1 MRRVVITGIGVVSPI
16 GLGKRAYWDAL
27 KAGTSG
33 VGHITLFDASDYPV
47 RIAAEVKDFD
57 PLRWMDKKEA
67 RRADRVIQF
76 AVAAAEMAVEDAS
89 LKVDSLDKERF
100 GVYLASGE
108 GGISTTWD
116 NVNALIQKGPE
127 RVSPFF
133 IPMMISNMP
142 AAYVAMRYG
151 AKGPNICVV
160 TACASANHTMGEAF
174 EAIKRGIADVILTGG
189 AEAAITPIGIAGFA
203 SMKALST
210 RNEEPGK
217 ASRPFDAQR
226 DGFVMGEGAAVFVFE
241 ELGHALS
248 RGAKIYGE
256 VLGYGMSCDAYH
268 ITAPDPDGYGAAMA
282 MRLALKE
289 AGLSPEAVQ
298 YVNAHGTSTPLN
310 DRIETMAIKSVFG
323 EHARRLYVNST
334 KSMIGHG
341 LGAAGALELAAALMA
356 LEEGVI
362 HPTINYEEPDPE
374 CDLNYVPNRPVEA
387 RVEALISNS
396 FGFGGHN
403 AVLAVGRWRG

>member
-116 NVNALIQKGPE
+116 NVNVLIQKGPE

-387 RVEALISNS
+387 QVEALISNS

>member
-1 MRRVVITGIGVVSPI
+1 LRRVVITGIGVVSPI

-387 RVEALISNS
+387 QVEALISNS

>member
-387 RVEALISNS
+387 QVEALISNS

>member
-1 MRRVVITGIGVVSPI
+1 VITGIGVVSPI

-387 RVEALISNS
+387 QVEALISNS

>member
-67 RRADRVIQF
+67 RRTDRVIQF

-89 LKVDSLDKERF
+89 LKVDSLDKDRF

-116 NVNALIQKGPE
+116 NVNALIQKGPD

-151 AKGPNICVV
+151 ARGPNICVV

-174 EAIKRGIADVILTGG
+174 EAIKRGIADVIITGG

-210 RNEEPGK
+210 RNEEPAK
-217 ASRPFDAQR
+217 ASRPFDAGR

-282 MRLALKE
+282 MRLALQE

-323 EHARRLYVNST
+323 EHARKLYINST

-374 CDLNYVPNRPVEA
+374 CDLNYVPNKPVEA
-387 RVEALISNS
+387 QVDVLINNS